1 MFGQVLFCFFV
12 ALFLGFIHVSVYLF
26 SLVNLTFL
34 FLCAARLN
42 FLCFLS
48 LRQEFGKRI
57 LRGTAFLLETVCFD
71 CKEVVCSFIA
81 EKALCG
87 DALL

>member
-1 MFGQVLFCFFV
+1 MVFY
-12 ALFLGFIHVSVYLF
+12 LGFTCIFVYLQTDLSF
-26 SLVNLTFL
+26 CMCADLYFL
-34 FLCAARLN
+34 YL
-42 FLCFLS
+42 LS